1 MNRKISVLISII
13 LSLLVASLDT
23 TIMNTTAPV
32 IAENLGQFDLF
43 AWIFASYM
51 ITTTVF
57 SPIAG
62 RLSDIYGRKRVFSF
76 GIVLFLVGS
85 LLCGISE
92 NMVQLV
98 IFRGIQGIGAGF
110 MLPFPA
116 IIAGDL
122 FSIEKRGKIQ
132 ALGTAM
138 WGLSAV
144 LAPMLGALFVE
155 YLTWRWIFYVNI
167 PIAILALVTLLP
179 YKEVYTPKKTSIDYI
194 GTILFIVS
202 VSLLLLTTVVKTYQI
217 LYGVIG
223 VFFLIVFI
231 LVERKQESPII
242 PLYLFQDKQLRW
254 MNVNGFLGWVSLFG
268 TASYIPLFLQ
278 KITHLSIFISG
289 LALLGTAIGW
299 MFSSVAAG
307 KWIAKYGYRPL
318 FIIGNAVLLCS
329 GIFLFLLEMEHGFW
343 YVFFVMLIQGS
354 AFGLLSTTGVIGAQ
368 QLVLENEKGVSTS
381 FTLFIRNI
389 GTAIGVTIM
398 GIFLNQSDDFMAGIH
413 HLFLYGL
420 IGSAIALFTAFF
432 VKDPVQ
438 PEVLKNKRS
447 QIKG

>member
-1 MNRKISVLISII
+1 MNSKISVLVSII

-23 TIMNTTAPV
+23 TIMNTTTPV
-32 IAENLGQFDLF
+32 IAESLGRFDLF

-76 GIVLFLVGS
+76 GIVLFLIGS
-85 LLCGISE
+85 LLCGISKD
-92 NMVQLV
+92 MVQLV

-132 ALGTAM
+132 ALGTSM

-144 LAPMLGALFVE
+144 LAPMLGAFFVE
-155 YLTWRWIFYVNI
+155 YLTWRWIFYVNV

-179 YKEVYTPKKTSIDYI
+179 YKEEYTPKKIPIDYI
-194 GTILFIVS
+194 GTILFTVS

-217 LYGVIG
+217 VYGIVG
-223 VFFLIVFI
+223 VFFLIAFI
-231 LVERKQESPII
+231 FVERKQESPII
-242 PLYLFQDKQLRW
+242 PLYLFRDKQLRW
-254 MNVNGFLGWVSLFG
+254 MNLNGFLGWVSLFG

-299 MFSSVAAG
+299 MFLSVAAG
-307 KWIAKYGYRPL
+307 KWILKYGYRPL
-318 FIIGNAVLLCS
+318 FIIGNSLLFCS
-329 GIFLFLLEMEHGFW
+329 GVFLFLLGKEHGFW

-368 QLVLENEKGVSTS
+368 QLVSDYEKGISTS

-389 GTAIGVTIM
+389 GTAVGVTIM
-398 GIFLNQSDDFMAGIH
+398 GIFLNLSDDFMLGIH

-420 IGSAIALFTAFF
+420 IGSVMAVFTSFF
-432 VKDPVQ
+432 VKDSVPL
-438 PEVLKNKRS
+438 EVLENKKKEM
-447 QIKG
+447 KG

>member
-1 MNRKISVLISII
+1 
-13 LSLLVASLDT
+13 
-23 TIMNTTAPV
+23 
-32 IAENLGQFDLF
+32 
-43 AWIFASYM
+43 
-51 ITTTVF
+51 
-57 SPIAG
+57 
-62 RLSDIYGRKRVFSF
+62 
-76 GIVLFLVGS
+76 
-85 LLCGISE
+85 
-92 NMVQLV
+92 
-98 IFRGIQGIGAGF
+98 
-110 MLPFPA
+110 
-116 IIAGDL
+116 
-122 FSIEKRGKIQ
+122 
-132 ALGTAM
+132 M

-179 YKEVYTPKKTSIDYI
+179 YKEVYTPKKTPIDYI

-202 VSLLLLTTVVKTYQI
+202 VSLLFLTTVVKTYQI

-231 LVERKQESPII
+231 LMERKQESPII

-307 KWIAKYGYRPL
+307 KWIVKYGYRPL

-329 GIFLFLLEMEHGFW
+329 GVFLFLLEREHGFW

-398 GIFLNQSDDFMAGIH
+398 GIFLNLSDDFMAGIY

-432 VKDPVQ
+432 VKDNVQ
-438 PEVLKNKRS
+438 PEVLKN
-447 QIKG
+447 